1 MKKLVS
7 LFAFVAISCAAF
19 GAVLQTVK
27 NVQPGEISVGGTG
40 KLTAVDVFSTVQSGT
55 VKVGRVFTMT
65 HYTNVVDS
73 TSEVV
78 TNVVETKNYDDVFYR
93 GDGVVFTNTGYRTNA
108 YGDPMSQVFEMAAP
122 GHQGALNYNFA
133 GGIWWYETEWD
144 EARQDYTE
152 SLRYDG
158 NWNADYLVYGTG
170 ANRIEFSRSAVYRDS
185 TFTTNAV
192 TVVTTN
198 SVTPVKAYDL
208 TITNQVLNGT
218 CTNGVY
224 HGVPSDGVWLFNG
237 DKIVF
242 EGTAT
247 GGMMRMVIE

>member
-27 NVQPGEISVGGTG
+27 NVQPGEVSVGGTG

-55 VKVGRVFTMT
+55 VKIGRVFTMT
-65 HYTNVVDS
+65 HFTNAVDT

-78 TNVVETKNYDDVFYR
+78 TNEVETKVFETVFYR
-93 GDGVVFTNTGYRTNA
+93 GDGVLFTNITSGV
-108 YGDPMSQVFEMAAP
+108 YGNDPGTVCWESSVEGQAA
-122 GHQGALNYNFA
+122 A
-133 GGIWWYETEWD
+133 IWWNDISGWHYSTQFD
-144 EARQDYTE
+144 EAYNQ
-152 SLRYDG
+152 YDWG
-158 NWNADYLVYGTG
+158 VQNKRVWKDADYIDFGTG
-170 ANRIEFSRSAVYRDS
+170 ASRVEFSRNEIYNHS
-185 TFTTNAV
+185 TFATNVV

-218 CTNGVY
+218 CSGGVY

-247 GGMMRMVIE
+247 GGAMRMVIE

>member
-7 LFAFVAISCAAF
+7 LFAFVAISCASL

-40 KLTAVDVFSTVQSGT
+40 KLTEVDVFSTEASGT
-55 VKVGRVFTMT
+55 VKIGRVFTMT
-65 HYTNVVDS
+65 HYTNAVDS

-78 TNVVETKNYDDVFYR
+78 TNVVETKHYDDVFYR
-93 GDGVVFTNTGYRTNA
+93 GDGVCFTNVGVRNNVNYCW
-108 YGDPMSQVFEMAAP
+108 EAATP
-122 GHQGALNYNFA
+122 GHKGMLMYNDV
-133 GGIWWYETEWD
+133 GGVWWYNTEWKED
-144 EARQDYTE
+144 QNDYALGE
-152 SLRYDG
+152 KVFGLRYDT
-158 NWNADYLVYGTG
+158 DYVKFGTG
-170 ANRIEFSRSAVYRDS
+170 AGAVEFSRSALYRDS
-185 TFTTNAV
+185 TFATNVV

-198 SVTPVKAYDL
+198 NVTPVKAYDL

-218 CTNGVY
+218 CSGGVY

-247 GGMMRMVIE
+247 GGAMRIVIE

>member
-19 GAVLQTVK
+19 GAVLQSVK
-27 NVQPGEISVGGTG
+27 NVRPGEYEVKGAG
-40 KLTAVDVFSTVQSGT
+40 KLTTVDVFSTEASGT
-55 VKVGRVFTMT
+55 VKIGRVFTMT
-65 HYTNVVDS
+65 HYTNAVDS

-78 TNVVETKNYDDVFYR
+78 TNVVETKHYDDVFYR
-93 GDGVVFTNTGYRTNA
+93 GDGVCFTNTGVRYS
-108 YGDPMSQVFEMAAP
+108 MHFWEAALP
-122 GHQGALNYNFA
+122 GHKGSLGWNELSRKWFYS
-133 GGIWWYETEWD
+133 TEWD
-144 EARQDYTE
+144 AAHNDYSIGTSVE
-152 SLRYDG
+152 GYLTD
-158 NWNADYLVYGTG
+158 DYVKFGTG
-170 ANRIEFSRSAVYRDS
+170 AGAVEFSRSALYRDS
-185 TFTTNAV
+185 TFATNVV

-218 CTNGVY
+218 CSGGVY
-224 HGVPSDGVWLFNG
+224 HGVPSDGVWLFTG